1 MSIYDR
7 RMFRMA
13 NGGMMPPDPAMAMGP
28 AMMPPP
34 MPGGMPPMPG
44 GMPGQLPPELMMAT
58 EDLSAQAG
66 ENMVEEE
73 LMGDIQQ
80 ATDEG
85 LEDINMAGDYR
96 ELMGA
101 VWEENAPVEVYR
113 QRLADVVGPGDAAQT
128 PDSVLAL
135 VQPTLLMA
143 QLDQGIGAL
152 MQEELAEVGDA
163 GGGITELATQ
173 GAVVDGMAAE
183 TGALVNAVGNMAQ
196 GPRPMAPQEGIMDPM
211 MMQAMM
217 QGAGSMAP
225 QEGMVD
231 PMVTGPYA

>member
-73 LMGDIQQ
+73 LMADIQQ

-85 LEDINMAGDYR
+85 LEDIIALDLVHAFQESRISLVQYLAGIFPIF
-96 ELMGA
+96 L
-101 VWEENAPVEVYR
+101 R
-113 QRLADVVGPGDAAQT
+113 QGQIQCVVFHSLT
-128 PDSVLAL
+128 PDF
-135 VQPTLLMA
+135 
-143 QLDQGIGAL
+143 I
-152 MQEELAEVGDA
+152 
-163 GGGITELATQ
+163 
-173 GAVVDGMAAE
+173 
-183 TGALVNAVGNMAQ
+183 
-196 GPRPMAPQEGIMDPM
+196 
-211 MMQAMM
+211 
-217 QGAGSMAP
+217 
-225 QEGMVD
+225 
-231 PMVTGPYA
+231 

>member
-80 ATDEG
+80 ATEEG
-85 LEDINMAGDYR
+85 LQDINMAGDYR

-152 MQEELAEVGDA
+152 MQEELSEVSPGVT
-163 GGGITELATQ
+163 GEGIATLASEAPVADSMATQ
-173 GAVVDGMAAE
+173 
-183 TGALVNAVGNMAQ
+183 TGALVDAVGGMPNGAM
-196 GPRPMAPQEGIMDPM
+196 PMDPM
-211 MMQAMM
+211 LMAAMEDE
-217 QGAGSMAP
+217 ALAAP
-225 QEGMVD
+225 G
-231 PMVTGPYA
+231 PMGPYPV